1 MDSQELINI
10 GLGAILTVM
19 GWFARELWTAV
30 KDLKEDLNVLRID
43 VHKHYVSRE
52 DFRADI
58 REIKELLSK
67 IFDKL
72 DDKQDK
78 VWPNRDV

>member
-78 VWPNRDV
+78 VWPNRDI

>member
-52 DFRADI
+52 DFRADM
-58 REIKELLSK
+58 REIKEMLSK